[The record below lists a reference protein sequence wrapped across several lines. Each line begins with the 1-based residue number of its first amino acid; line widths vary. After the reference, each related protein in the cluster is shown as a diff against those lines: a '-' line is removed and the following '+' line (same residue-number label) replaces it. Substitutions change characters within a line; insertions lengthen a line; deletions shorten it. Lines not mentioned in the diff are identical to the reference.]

1 MKQILLAGFSDFAGS
16 MLASSVSCA
25 MKVRGIEVKMLPKR
39 EYLRPLEEVF
49 RGSPP
54 GDGFLPYGGAE
65 LPGRVLVFCGI
76 PEKELDALLP
86 VLQELGVRRED
97 LKAVLTPINRRWNIL
112 RLAEELQ
119 KEMRAVKGR

>member
-16 MLASSVSCA
+16 MLASSVSHA
-25 MKVRGIEVKMLPKR
+25 MRIRGIAVKTLPKKD
-39 EYLRPLEEVF
+39 YLRPLEEVF

-54 GDGFLPYGGAE
+54 AAGYVPYEGKE
-65 LPGRVLVFCGI
+65 LPCRVLVFCGI

-86 VLQELGVRRED
+86 ELGEMGIRRED
-97 LKAVLTPINRRWNIL
+97 LKSVLTPINRRWNII

-119 KEMRAVKGR
+119 KEMRAVKG